1 MRERERRGDTEK
13 RFEKDSCSPIQVAQ
27 HSTWREIPGKTK
39 RTRQQQQKQMFIEQ
53 QQPLRVCL
61 TGKLVADK
69 HTTNQPTNQPAQ
81 THDTDAQVDNREWLP
96 LLLPLKQKVMRS
108 STTQQLLLLEVCY
121 VNRQTRQEDCATAN
135 WSRGHSMDDN
145 CALYSGSS
153 SSSSSYS
160 KVEGIQADNRPPP
173 PQYDHQQQQD

>member
-1 MRERERRGDTEK
+1 
-13 RFEKDSCSPIQVAQ
+13 
-27 HSTWREIPGKTK
+27 
-39 RTRQQQQKQMFIEQ
+39 MFIEQ

-121 VNRQTRQEDCATAN
+121 VNRQTGEDCATAN
-135 WSRGHSMDDN
+135 WSRGHSMDN
-145 CALYSGSS
+145 NGALYSG

-173 PQYDHQQQQD
+173 PPQYDHQQQQD